1 MEAVHAD
8 SLTKSYGGV
17 RVLDAAT
24 MAVAE
29 GERVVISGTTGA
41 GKTTLLYIIAGLVRP
56 DEGRVRLFGEK
67 ASGNGFFM
75 PPEAR
80 SIGMVFQRA
89 ILWPH
94 MTARGN
100 VEFALQQTT
109 PARSER
115 KSRALEALALFGVED
130 LAARRPDSLSGGQAQ
145 RVALARSIAA
155 RPRILLWDEPFTGL
169 DEGTRREI
177 AGRALGFMGSAKV
190 TLVAVSHQ
198 REDAV
203 LLGARC
209 MTLEDGKLEDA
220 R

>member
-17 RVLDAAT
+17 RVLDEAT

-29 GERVVISGTTGA
+29 GGRVVISGTTGA

-56 DEGRVRLFGEK
+56 DGGRVSLFGEK
-67 ASGNGFFM
+67 ASGNGFFV

-94 MTARGN
+94 MTACGN
-100 VEFALQQTT
+100 VEFALQETT
-109 PARSER
+109 LARGER
-115 KSRALEALALFGVED
+115 KSRALEAMALFGVED
-130 LAARRPDSLSGGQAQ
+130 LAGRRPEGLSGGEAQ

-169 DEGTRREI
+169 DEATRREI
-177 AGRALGFMGSAKV
+177 AGRALGFIANAKA

-198 REDAV
+198 REDAA

-209 MTLEDGKLEDA
+209 MSLKDGKLEEA